1 MGSKI
6 LSKPSHSEKWFVW
19 FFVDFAMFYLQ
30 PIFIRGKMMYKY
42 FFCRKNSEYMKL
54 KLPWSVNFLLFA
66 YYIFLIKVARNFGGL
81 GRPTL
86 GGGMLSLGILIS
98 SIVLFLWTE
107 RK

>member
-1 MGSKI
+1 
-6 LSKPSHSEKWFVW
+6 
-19 FFVDFAMFYLQ
+19 
-30 PIFIRGKMMYKY
+30 MYKY